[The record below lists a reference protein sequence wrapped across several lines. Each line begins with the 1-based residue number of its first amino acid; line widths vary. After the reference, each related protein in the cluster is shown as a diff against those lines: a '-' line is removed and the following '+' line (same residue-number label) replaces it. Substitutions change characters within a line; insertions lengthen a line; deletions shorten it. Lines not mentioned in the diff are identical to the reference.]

1 MMNSNELDKI
11 NKITRLRK
19 ALDNAKL
26 EGWEVRK
33 MPDGTLVL
41 HAVGII
47 SEEIF
52 DELKKDSMDPN
63 ML

>member
-1 MMNSNELDKI
+1 MLDPKELDKI
-11 NKITRLRK
+11 NRITRLRR
-19 ALDNAKL
+19 ALDKAQM

-33 MPDGTLVL
+33 MADGTLVL

-52 DELKKDSMDPN
+52 NDLKKDGQDPN